1 MRDGGKGDMP
11 RPIRDLV
18 QFDKNWDS
26 IFGTKKKE
34 KKHEELPEVRSET
47 KDNTDTHSKPAS

>member
-18 QFDKNWDS
+18 QFDKNWDA
-26 IFGTKKKE
+26 IFKHKKE
-34 KKHEELPEVRSET
+34 KLNEELPEVRSET
-47 KDNTDTHSKPAS
+47 QDNADTHSKPAS